1 MDIKMEQHENA
12 INLIASMDIGDPSL
26 NEATTRSRIIDTV
39 LYDILSWP
47 KNAVVAEEH
56 INKQGYAD
64 YILKNQNDETVL
76 IIEAKK
82 EGVSFELPQN
92 LIKDKNFSFVKI
104 KTLLTDKSIESTID
118 QVRQYCFKT
127 GTEYGAITNGHVWIF
142 FKIFDSNWENLNGF
156 VINNLK
162 YFSEDFTEA
171 YNLLSY
177 NQVIKKRSLQ
187 QKLQQNLNKAKH
199 SYSIKN
205 NITSFSV
212 QVDLNE
218 YAQYISKPVKY
229 YFGDFDEDDKDFLEH
244 CYVDERLYE
253 NTKKTLTSLL
263 VDSASPYL
271 ENSGVINYERQKL
284 SRKLSKKIT
293 NFVDYSD
300 NKHIVVIYGD
310 RGCGKSTFIKKLIHS
325 DIPSNVQDKLR
336 IIYIDLL
343 KYAAIE
349 GEYTELKNRIWRSVL
364 DKIDIDDLQTDYYA
378 IQNILFKDEFTKY
391 KEQIKSLYQEGSDI
405 YGSKIEEKIKTFLKD
420 YEKLAQRLA
429 KYLRDE
435 KKHEIVFILDNT
447 DQYSSEIQDFCF
459 QVLAEVH
466 STINCLSI
474 ITIREERFFRSK
486 KLGVLDAYE
495 TTQYHISSPQA
506 DKVFLQRLNYLINS
520 LEEDDFFNKL
530 IENHDISNKPLVTK
544 DNFKKYFSVFK
555 KDFEKRGNLY
565 NFLVSCAQKDM
576 RMALDLFRELVVS
589 GYMNIYE
596 MISTDR
602 NIFTLQI
609 HQVLKPLMIPQ
620 KYFYDE
626 KSSSIPNIFQLRH
639 LEDGSHFT
647 AIRILMYLN
656 KNYGNYISLAVM
668 KTEFLTKM
676 NLEDDFMKNLSMLIK
691 YKLIEANIKVD
702 EYDPAIEEIII
713 TPYGKYF
720 IEKLIHFFTYLD
732 LICTDCNIYDEKS
745 ANFISL
751 SANKEYE
758 LFTNKKRLTR
768 LKLRI
773 EKTNE
778 FIKYLI
784 KEEKGEKEQ
793 YSLKDDFIVMN
804 YISEYY
810 QKDIKNVQNSASRQT
825 YESDE
830 MKILD
835 DIFDEV

>member
-1 MDIKMEQHENA
+1 MQQHENA
-12 INLIASMDIGDPSL
+12 IDLISSMNIDDSNL

-64 YILKNQNDETVL
+64 YILKNQNDEPIL
-76 IIEAKK
+76 ILEAKK
-82 EGVSFELPQN
+82 EGISFDLPQN
-92 LIKDKNFSFVKI
+92 LIKDKNYSFVKI
-104 KTLLTDKSIESTID
+104 KTLLTDKAIENTID

-142 FKIFDSNWENLNGF
+142 FKVFDSNWENLNGF
-156 VINNLK
+156 VINNIN
-162 YFSEDFTEA
+162 YFNEDFTEA

-177 NQVIKKRSLQ
+177 KKVINNRSLQ
-187 QKLQQNLNKAKH
+187 QKLQNNLNKAKQT
-199 SYSIKN
+199 YSIKN
-205 NITSFSV
+205 NIASFSV

-229 YFGDFDEDDKDFLEH
+229 YFGDFDEKDKEFLEN

-253 NTKKTLTSLL
+253 NTKKTIAALL
-263 VDSASPYL
+263 IDNASPYL
-271 ENSGVINYERQKL
+271 ENNGVINYERGKL
-284 SRKLSKKIT
+284 SKKLSKKIK

-325 DIPSNVQDKLR
+325 DISEDIQDKLR
-336 IIYIDLL
+336 IVYIDLL

-364 DKIDIDDLQTDYYA
+364 DVIDIDDLLTDYNA
-378 IQNILFKDEFTKY
+378 IQNILFKEEFIKY
-391 KEQIKSLYQEGSDI
+391 KEQLNELYKEGTEI
-405 YGSKIEEKIKTFLKD
+405 YGTKIEEKIKDFLSD
-420 YEKLAQRLA
+420 YEKLSIRLA
-429 KYLRDE
+429 RYLRDE

-459 QVLAEVH
+459 QVLAEVN
-466 STINCLSI
+466 SAIKCLSI

-520 LEEDDFFNKL
+520 LDDDTFFNSL
-530 IENHDISNKPLVTK
+530 IENHDVSKNSRVTK
-544 DNFKKYFSVFK
+544 ENFKKYFLVFV
-555 KDFEKRGNLY
+555 KDFRRKGNLY
-565 NFLVSCAQKDM
+565 SFLISCAQKDM

-589 GYMNIYE
+589 GYMNISE
-596 MISTDR
+596 MISTEG

-639 LEDGSHFT
+639 LENGSHFT
-647 AIRILMYLN
+647 AIRTLIYLN
-656 KNYGNYISLAVM
+656 KNHNSYFSLAVM
-668 KTEFLTKM
+668 KTDFLIKM
-676 NLEDDFMKNLSMLIK
+676 NIEDDFMKNLSMLIK
-691 YKLIEANIKVD
+691 YKLLEANIKVD
-702 EYDPAIEEIII
+702 EYDPAIEEITI

-732 LICTDCNIYDEKS
+732 LICTDCEIYSEEAENFIVRS
-745 ANFISL
+745 AND
-751 SANKEYE
+751 EYK
-758 LFTNKKRLTR
+758 LFNRGKRLER

-773 EKTNE
+773 LKTNE
-778 FIKYLI
+778 FVKYLI
-784 KEEKGEKEQ
+784 KEEKREKDE
-793 YSLKDDFIVMN
+793 YALTDDFIVMN
-804 YISEYY
+804 YISEHYK
-810 QKDIKNVQNSASRQT
+810 KDIKHVMSSASRQR
-825 YESDE
+825 YDSDE
-830 MKILD
+830 MRALD
-835 DIFDEV
+835 NIFDEV